1 MAVPIY
7 MFSLLFVGL
16 DKIQNTNVGTLCQ
29 MIISLGNFLMIK
41 IGHCLDLTYIQSANL
56 KFLSNPESKKENGKV
71 MKQKTLNTH
80 TNSLVTF
87 P

>member
-29 MIISLGNFLMIK
+29 MIISLGNFL
-41 IGHCLDLTYIQSANL
+41 
-56 KFLSNPESKKENGKV
+56 
-71 MKQKTLNTH
+71 
-80 TNSLVTF
+80 
-87 P
+87 